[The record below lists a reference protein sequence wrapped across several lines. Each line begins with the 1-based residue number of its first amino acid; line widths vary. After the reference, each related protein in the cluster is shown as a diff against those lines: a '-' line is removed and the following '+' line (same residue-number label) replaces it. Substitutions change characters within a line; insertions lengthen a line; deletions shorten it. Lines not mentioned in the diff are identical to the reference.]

1 MILKLIYTFLRGRAI
16 MNFFEKLDLLL
27 KDVGIEDHNLFIHWV
42 MKQLQLELDENA
54 ITAEQ
59 APHKVLLNVSSLSA
73 TDLKK
78 LFLFF
83 NLPESTTPIEN
94 RIELSDS
101 FLSEVVLPQFEEYVR
116 TFAPNKTEIQ
126 SSRQKSAL
134 FDEGD
139 EDLTD
144 IDDFILVDSNDDQGE
159 EIDYESYPWLNPAHP
174 LYFPS
179 TQDANPTSLT
189 RWEAVDKFSVE
200 NWYPHLKKYTF
211 ESCFFTLDHADI
223 KFLLG
228 IGSSEY
234 QSTNLEQK
242 FDKLLSQFNNQEVF
256 MRLST
261 RSPKDSRHLF
271 DEAATLMSN
280 DYSYWKDTDN
290 KNQQLVSFVA
300 SMAKSMKITNG
311 KKIIQMIQESPR
323 VQNDLFALLSSES
336 PSDCKTNIVLR
347 EWHNIRPDHEFRLF
361 VSRRCREES
370 IVTAISQYFHFLHF
384 DKAPGDCFN
393 FLDESIKK
401 SLILKFQN
409 YVLKSIDPAV
419 ARFLNFSSEQDDD
432 NSINC
437 IREYIVDLALVPIS
451 EYHGEVTDENKI
463 EIGEN
468 TYILTVIELNP
479 FAPSAT
485 GCGLFNWQKDLD
497 ILWGKAP
504 CEYPIYRFRT
514 EPREN
519 FSSVTLLPSNYEQV
533 IDRALVKRLVTSL
546 PSVDSQASPSMSTV
560 SHSSRFFT
568 SPPQQINETSSLGP
582 VSDDMKC
589 SL

>member
-1 MILKLIYTFLRGRAI
+1 

-27 KDVGIEDHNLFIHWV
+27 KDVGIKDRNLFIHWV
-42 MKQLQLELDENA
+42 MKQVQLELDEDTMS
-54 ITAEQ
+54 IEQ
-59 APHKVLLNVSSLSA
+59 AHHQLLLNVNHLSETA
-73 TDLKK
+73 LTK
-78 LFLFF
+78 LLLFF
-83 NLPESTTPIEN
+83 NLPESTLPIEN
-94 RIELSDS
+94 KIELSDQ
-101 FLSEVVLPQFEEYVR
+101 FLSEVIFPQFEEYVR
-116 TFAPNKTEIQ
+116 NLAANKTEVE
-126 SSRQKSAL
+126 SSEQISTSL
-134 FDEGD
+134 DDVDE
-139 EDLTD
+139 EFTD
-144 IDDFILVDSNDDQGE
+144 IDDFILVDSNGDPEE
-159 EIDYESYPWLNPAHP
+159 EIDYESYPWLNPSHP
-174 LYFPS
+174 LYFPA
-179 TQDANPTSLT
+179 TQDTNPTSLT

-223 KFLLG
+223 QFLLG
-228 IGSSEY
+228 NGSSEY
-234 QSTNLEQK
+234 QSTKLEQK

-261 RSPKDSRHLF
+261 RSPKDSRYLF
-271 DEAATLMSN
+271 DEAATMMSH
-280 DYSYWKDTDN
+280 DFSYWKDTDN

-323 VQNDLFALLSSES
+323 VQNDLFALLNSES

-370 IVTAISQYFHFLHF
+370 IVTAISQYFHFLYF

-419 ARFLNFSSEQDDD
+419 AKFLNFSKEQDDD

-463 EIGEN
+463 ELGEN
-468 TYILTVIELNP
+468 TYILMVIELNP

-504 CEYPIYRFRT
+504 CEYPIYSFRT

-519 FSSVTLLPSNYEQV
+519 LSSVTLLPSNYEQV
-533 IDRALVKRLVTSL
+533 IERALDKRFVASL
-546 PSVDSQASPSMSTV
+546 PSVDPQASPSVSTA
-560 SHSSRFFT
+560 SHSNRFFT
-568 SPPQQINETSSLGP
+568 APHQQTDDTSSLGL
-582 VSDDMKC
+582 VNDGMKC
-589 SL
+589 FP

>member
-1 MILKLIYTFLRGRAI
+1 
-16 MNFFEKLDLLL
+16 MNFFDKLDLLL
-27 KDVGIEDHNLFIHWV
+27 KDVGIKNQNLFIHWV
-42 MKQLQLELDENA
+42 MKQLQLELDEDA
-54 ITAEQ
+54 MSTEQ
-59 APHKVLLNVSSLSA
+59 EHHQVLLNVSHLSE

-78 LFLFF
+78 LLLFF
-83 NLPESTTPIEN
+83 NLPESTVPIEN
-94 RIELSDS
+94 RIQLNDQ
-101 FLSEVVLPQFEEYVR
+101 FLSEVIFPQFEEYVR
-116 TFAPNKTEIQ
+116 NLAPNKTEIQ
-126 SSRQKSAL
+126 GSEQINKPL
-134 FDEGD
+134 DEVD
-139 EDLTD
+139 EDFTD
-144 IDDFILVDSNDDQGE
+144 IDDFILIDSNAEQGE
-159 EIDYESYPWLNPAHP
+159 EIDYDSHPWLDPNHP
-174 LYFPS
+174 LYFPA
-179 TQDANPTSLT
+179 TLATHPTSLT

-200 NWYPHLKKYTF
+200 NWYSHLKKYTF
-211 ESCFFTLDHADI
+211 ESCFFSLDHADI
-223 KFLLG
+223 QFLIG
-228 IGSSEY
+228 NGSSEY
-234 QSTNLEQK
+234 QSTKLEQM

-261 RSPKDSRHLF
+261 RSPKDSRYLF
-271 DEAATLMSN
+271 DEASTIMSN
-280 DYSYWKDTDN
+280 DSSYWKDTDN

-300 SMAKSMKITNG
+300 SMAKSMKITSG
-311 KKIIQMIQESPR
+311 KKIIQMIRESPR
-323 VQNDLFALLSSES
+323 VQNDLFALLNSES

-361 VSRRCREES
+361 VSRRCRKES
-370 IVTAISQYFHFLHF
+370 IVTAISQYFHFLYF
-384 DKAPGDCFN
+384 DKAPGDCLN

-419 ARFLNFSSEQDDD
+419 AKFLNFSREQDDD

-451 EYHGEVTDENKI
+451 EYHGEITDENKI

-468 TYILTVIELNP
+468 TYILMVIELNP

-504 CEYPIYRFRT
+504 CEYPIYAFRT

-519 FSSVTLLPSNYEQV
+519 LSSVTLLPSNYEQV
-533 IDRALVKRLVTSL
+533 IEHALVKRFKASL
-546 PSVDSQASPSMSTV
+546 PSADSQVSPSG

-568 SPPQQINETSSLGP
+568 SPHQKIKDTSSLGL
-582 VSDDMKC
+582 VSDGMKC
-589 SL
+589 FP